1 MCGSSSREPALQE
14 EAMISSPNPLPST
27 PHKKKKQVMALMYRK
42 VKHNHWRKVN
52 IQQCKLKFK

>member
-1 MCGSSSREPALQE
+1 VTAL
-14 EAMISSPNPLPST
+14 T
-27 PHKKKKQVMALMYRK
+27 YRK